1 MNQPTAGTTTLLFT
15 DIEGSTKLLQ
25 QTGDG
30 YGSILKDHHRLLR
43 QAFAAEGG
51 VELDAAGDGLYY
63 QFPSARSAIAAA
75 IHAQRALIGHQWPP
89 GAMVRVRMGLH
100 TGEPVVSDVGL
111 VGIDVH
117 RAARICNAGH
127 GGQVLLSRTARD
139 LAGRELPPGV
149 SLVDLGEYRL
159 KDIIEPQ
166 QLFQVVAEGM
176 PTTFPPLRTLDDRQ
190 TNLPRRLS
198 SFVGR
203 ELEIAEGRALLNS
216 SPLVTLTGP
225 GGVGKTTLALQIA
238 SAMIDELPDGVW
250 VVELGNV
257 TEESLVLQS
266 VAAGVRVGEQPGRDL
281 GATLIEALR
290 SRRLCLVLDNCEHVL
305 SACAQLAD
313 SLIRSTDVI
322 ILATSREP
330 LAVEGERV
338 LPVPTLDL
346 PGTSRALTP
355 AAASQYAAIRLFVDR
370 ATAAQPG
377 FRLTDQNVE
386 SVIQICRRLD
396 GMPLALE
403 LAAARVRALPVE
415 QLAARLDDR
424 FRLLTGGS
432 RLSVPRHQTLRATI
446 DWSHD
451 LLSPEERAVFR
462 RLAAFAGGC
471 SLAAAE
477 VVLTDDLVADIDV
490 LDLLTRLV
498 DKSLVI
504 ADPTSEEA
512 RFGMLETIRQYARDY
527 LLHAGE
533 AEAVFRRHRDW
544 YLTLVERAKAD
555 FFRGPAPTNWL
566 ALFDRELDN
575 LRLALEWSA
584 AEAGGGAAGLRLAA
598 GLWRYWEIRGDL
610 IEGRQWLER
619 TLAATDGEVSIL
631 RANALTG
638 AGILAHVQGDYSAA
652 IAFHEESLAQHREVG
667 NRPSVAYAL
676 HNLANVN
683 AEHGELE
690 RARELYEEA
699 IAMSRTIGDERG
711 AATGL
716 ISLADVISRQDS
728 YADSRAI
735 FEASI
740 EIYGQ
745 FGDRWGIAF
754 ALDSQAIAA
763 GRAGEFQGARRL
775 HERSLAISKELG
787 DERGV
792 ARTLMHLADLAA
804 REGDR
809 TRATALHRECLRI
822 RSALHDMPGVATAME
837 KLAWVV
843 MDDAAVDAAR
853 LLGAADSLREEI
865 KTPLP
870 AGAREDYERSVRA
883 LAARL
888 GQDEFQAAW
897 LAGRSSDAAAAV
909 KFVFAEPPGESGSGA
924 TSPLAPG

>member
-15 DIEGSTKLLQ
+15 DIEGSTKLLE

-30 YGSILKDHHRLLR
+30 YGSILEDHHRLLR
-43 QAFAAEGG
+43 EAFAAEGG
-51 VELDAAGDGLYY
+51 VELDTAGDGFYY

-75 IHAQRALIGHQWPP
+75 IDAQRALIAHQWPD
-89 GAMVRVRMGLH
+89 GATVRVRIGLH
-100 TGEPVVSDVGL
+100 TGEPVASDVGL

-127 GGQVLLSRTARD
+127 GGQILLSRTARD
-139 LAGRELPPGV
+139 LAGRELPSGV
-149 SLVDLGEYRL
+149 SLIDLGEHRL
-159 KDIIEPQ
+159 KDLIEPQ
-166 QLFQVVAEGM
+166 QLFQVVVEGM
-176 PTTFPPLRTLDDRQ
+176 PATFPPLRTLDDRQ

-198 SFVGR
+198 TFVGR
-203 ELEIAEGRALLNS
+203 ELEIAQGRALLSS

-257 TEESLVLQS
+257 TEEGLVLPS

-305 SACAQLAD
+305 GACAQLAD

-346 PGTSRALTP
+346 PGPGRALTP
-355 AAASQYAAIRLFVDR
+355 TVASQYAAVRLFVDR

-477 VVLTDDLVADIDV
+477 AVLTDDLVADVDV

-498 DKSLVI
+498 DKSLVT

-533 AEAVFRRHRDW
+533 AEMVFRRHRDW
-544 YLTLVERAKAD
+544 YLALVERAKAD

-566 ALFDRELDN
+566 AIFDRELDN

-584 AEAGGGAAGLRLAA
+584 AEANGGAAGLRLAA
-598 GLWRYWEIRGDL
+598 GLWRYWEIRGYL

-652 IAFHEESLAQHREVG
+652 IAFHEESLVQHREVG

-735 FEASI
+735 FEESI
-740 EIYGQ
+740 EIYKQ

-754 ALDSQAIAA
+754 ALDSQAVAA
-763 GRAGEFQGARRL
+763 GRTGEFQGARRL
-775 HERSLAISKELG
+775 HEQSLAISKELG

-804 REGDR
+804 RQGDR

-822 RSALHDMPGVATAME
+822 RNALHDMPGVATAME

-870 AGAREDYERSVRA
+870 AGSREDYERSVRA
-883 LAARL
+883 LAA
-888 GQDEFQAAW
+888 
-897 LAGRSSDAAAAV
+897 
-909 KFVFAEPPGESGSGA
+909 
-924 TSPLAPG
+924 